1 MKIKKVEYTPPP
13 NPQQQNLEKKE
24 ESIKF
29 QLILVDNS
37 HDGNAKAIY
46 ETLDFGCD
54 SIYVHEPK
62 PGLSNAR
69 NAALAFI
76 GDSEFVCTIDDDIIV
91 PEDFLTRLHSTI
103 LKYSDA
109 VIIGGRVELYN
120 SKDLPVTIKT
130 SQEEAIYDGFP
141 LFGFVFG
148 CAMVI
153 KASVFKDIG
162 IFDPNLGAG
171 TKNGGSEDADFLYRA
186 WMFYNKKCSI
196 VYAPHYYVYHN
207 HGRREPSYTN
217 QLQINYAKGQGG
229 FYYKH
234 IVQHKSLYILNPFKS
249 AIAALNLVPLI
260 EVTLTS
266 ILVRALSGKL
276 TTSRFFLQVKNN
288 TPNNS
293 R

>member
-1 MKIKKVEYTPPP
+1 MVFISCIVPTLNRHEDIVRLAQSFS
-13 NPQQQNLEKKE
+13 NVKKE

-234 IVQHKSLYILNPFKS
+234 IVQHKSLYILKCLWWDILADFQKQDKKS
-249 AIAALNLVPLI
+249 LAI
-260 EVTLTS
+260 
-266 ILVRALSGKL
+266 
-276 TTSRFFLQVKNN
+276 SRYTKWKNRMKGAYYYLK
-288 TPNNS
+288 S
-293 R
+293 